1 VQRDQEPRTLNTAGV
16 GETGVKIGETSTH
29 YGCAVSFLKKMYLSG
44 IFFEIKL

>member
-29 YGCAVSFLKKMYLSG
+29 YSCAVSFLKKDVFVM
-44 IFFEIKL
+44 IFF